1 MTDLIKRDGP
11 GPIPLD
17 QAASRLEDLLDQVL
31 LEAPLVIRPYTRH
44 LARAPGK
51 RLRARS
57 VLISAQD
64 EDRQVPPDALLA
76 AATIELVHLASL
88 VHDDVIDQADLRR
101 GQASLA
107 RLAGNKR
114 AVICGDYLL
123 SRGLTLLADLEDPA
137 SYLKKRIPDY
147 MARLCLGELG
157 QLAHNNDFHMTPL
170 QYFRIVKGKTAAL
183 FEASFLAGALTA
195 GLSEE
200 AQKAYA
206 RFGHY
211 LGMIFQLTDDCLDF
225 EGDALMTGKNTQS
238 DYEQNVITLPL
249 ILALM
254 ADPAFKAEVLAAH
267 DQGKKLVRSR
277 INDKVKELSGL
288 DKTGRLVARYGQK
301 ALALLADLDLPPAK
315 EADFEEALKL
325 AMRLKSV

>member
-1 MTDLIKRDGP
+1 MTDLIKRPGP
-11 GPIPLD
+11 GSIPLD
-17 QAASRLEDLLDQVL
+17 QALPKLEDLLDQVL
-31 LEAPLVIRPYTRH
+31 LKAPLVIRPYTRH

-51 RLRARS
+51 RLRAQS

-64 EDRQVPPDALLA
+64 EDRLVPPDALLA

-101 GQASLA
+101 GQASLGQ
-107 RLAGNKR
+107 LAGNKR

-123 SRGLTLLADLEDPA
+123 SRGLTLLADLEDPS
-137 SYLKKRIPDY
+137 SYLKRRIPDY
-147 MARLCLGELG
+147 MARPRPGELG

-200 AQKAYA
+200 EQRGYA

-225 EGDALMTGKNTQS
+225 EGDAHMTGKNTQS

-254 ADPAFKAEVLAAH
+254 ADPAFKAEVLEAH
-267 DQGKKLVRSR
+267 DQGYKMARSR

-301 ALALLADLDLPPAK
+301 ALVLLADLDLPPAK

-325 AMRLKSV
+325 AMRLKTV